1 MEYLYCD
8 NIEGLDPSMTVD
20 LFGLAQ
26 FYNMSRLM
34 EMCLGSIRRSIKAEN
49 AASLLQRSHDAHC
62 EEVKELALEYVVS
75 RFDEIS
81 RSEGIKAL
89 SHELLLHVLSA
100 RPLG

>member
-8 NIEGLDPSMTVD
+8 NIEGLDPNMTVD

-26 FYNMSRLM
+26 FYNLERLM
-34 EMCLGSIRRSIKAEN
+34 EMCLGTIRRSIKAEN
-49 AASLLQRSHDAHC
+49 AAALLQRSHDAHC
-62 EEVKELALEYVVS
+62 EEIKELALEYVVL

-100 RPLG
+100 RPVG